1 MVPVQ
6 TSDGTKVGLYKVR
19 AVQTS
24 DWYKRWTVQ
33 RSDCTKVG
41 LTKSEWDKRRTRT
54 NVRLVQMSNQY
65 KRRTSVDFE
74 QKKYGYKKYI
84 KTPFLMIK
92 INNN

>member
-24 DWYKRWTVQ
+24 DWYERWTVQ
-33 RSDCTKVG
+33 RWDCTKVG

-74 QKKYGYKKYI
+74 KKNMVIRNTLKLH
-84 KTPFLMIK
+84 F
-92 INNN
+92 